1 MHKEKYIYITMED
14 NVLLKI
20 IAEEQQSNALL
31 VVVL

>member
-1 MHKEKYIYITMED
+1 MHKEKYIYKTMEN

-20 IAEEQQSNALL
+20 IAEKQQSNALL